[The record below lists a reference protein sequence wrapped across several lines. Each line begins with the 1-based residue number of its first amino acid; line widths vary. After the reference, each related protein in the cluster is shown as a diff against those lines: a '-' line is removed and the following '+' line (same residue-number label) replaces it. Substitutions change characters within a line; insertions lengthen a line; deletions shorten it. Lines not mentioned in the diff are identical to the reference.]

1 MAPVFV
7 SSGRPGFAINQLSI
21 GPPTGLTSTYDWV
34 MSTRFVGWLTTAM
47 ALAVL
52 ILFATLDDRPG
63 PQIPVF
69 LFWLALLIV
78 AQVLPVSLGF
88 GAQVT
93 MAFPLLVAVAILF
106 PPSVAMAAAGIGSID
121 PREFKGE
128 LALHKALFN
137 RAQWMLGVGAASAI
151 IRIGGKPFQ
160 YPDDLFTIPA
170 GALAIL
176 VTSLG
181 LVTLW
186 LHFERGLAV
195 RDAPE
200 LLIPRP
206 VAGFVL
212 LQAVLAGLGT
222 ATAAVYQ
229 EFGAVVAAIILIPL
243 MFARLSIL
251 GARAQQELSER
262 VRKQQQALLEATER
276 VFQER
281 EDERHRIAEEI
292 HDGSLQLLA
301 AASYGIGNAQEFM
314 TVNRS
319 EQATDAMDA
328 AREALNDAIKMLR
341 GSLVDLRRSTVEEGG
356 LLETIRRFADQ
367 VSVLWGTEVGIEGTI
382 KNEPPIPVA
391 LAAFQILQE
400 GLTNAL
406 KHAHGSDVTV
416 RIGDEDGMVHI
427 VVEDKGPGFDPSA
440 EVGADHVGMRLMRE
454 RAARVGGR
462 IELASTP
469 GAGTRLEA
477 ILPGG
482 VAQ

>member
-1 MAPVFV
+1 M
-7 SSGRPGFAINQLSI
+7 REK
-21 GPPTGLTSTYDWV
+21 
-34 MSTRFVGWLTTAM
+34 
-47 ALAVL
+47 
-52 ILFATLDDRPG
+52 LFAWLVTAFAAAALVALVVIDES
-63 PQIPVF
+63 PQPDIPQPSVPDF
-69 LFWLALLIV
+69 LFWLSILLA
-78 AQVLPVSLGF
+78 AQLLPVTLGF
-88 GAQVT
+88 GTQVT
-93 MAFPLLVAVAILF
+93 MAYPILVAVAILF
-106 PPSVAMAAAGIGSID
+106 PPSLAMVTAGLGSVD
-121 PREFKGE
+121 PREFKRE
-128 LALHKALFN
+128 IPLNRALFN
-137 RAQWMLGVGAASAI
+137 RAQWMLALGAAAAI
-151 IRIGGKPFQ
+151 VSLAGGAFRFPEG
-160 YPDDLFTIPA
+160 LLTIS
-170 GALAIL
+170 GAAFSIQLIS
-176 VTSLG
+176 VG
-181 LVTLW
+181 LVGIGV
-186 LHFERGLAV
+186 HIER
-195 RDAPE
+195 E
-200 LLIPRP
+200 LPLSQALENMIPRP
-206 VAGFVL
+206 IGGFIL
-212 LQAVLAGLGT
+212 MQGVLAGLGA
-222 ATAAVYQ
+222 ATAAVFL

-251 GARAQQELSER
+251 GAHAQQELSER
-262 VRKQQQALLEATER
+262 VRRQQQALLEATEQ

-281 EDERHRIAEEI
+281 ENERHRIAEEI

-314 TVNRS
+314 AVERD
-319 EQATDAMDA
+319 EQATDAMEA

-356 LLETIRRFADQ
+356 LLETIHRFADQ

-416 RIGDEDGMVHI
+416 TIGDEDGMVHI
-427 VVEDKGPGFDPSA
+427 IVEDKGPGFDPDA
-440 EVGADHVGMRLMRE
+440 EVGADHVGMRLMKD

>member
-1 MAPVFV
+1 MNGKQFGWVINFL
-7 SSGRPGFAINQLSI
+7 AI
-21 GPPTGLTSTYDWV
+21 
-34 MSTRFVGWLTTAM
+34 
-47 ALAVL
+47 L
-52 ILFATLDDRPG
+52 ILVVVALFDDS
-63 PQIPVF
+63 PQPEIPTF
-69 LFWLALLIV
+69 LFWLSLLVI
-78 AQVLPVSLGF
+78 ASVLPVALGF
-88 GAQVT
+88 GAEVT
-93 MAFPLLVAVAILF
+93 MAFPILVAIAILF
-106 PPSVAMAAAGIGSID
+106 PPTSAMLAAGLGSLD
-121 PREFKGE
+121 PREFRRE
-128 LALHKALFN
+128 IPAWQALFN
-137 RAQWMLGVGAASAI
+137 RSQWILAVGAASAVV
-151 IRIGGKPFQ
+151 RWGGDAFT
-160 YPDDLFTIPA
+160 YPMGIFTVS
-170 GALAIL
+170 GAAFCILA
-176 VTSLG
+176 VSLG
-181 LVTLW
+181 LVAMM
-186 LHFERGLAV
+186 LHTDRRLGL
-195 RDAPE
+195 PE
-200 LLIPRP
+200 ALGLLVPRP
-206 VAGFVL
+206 VAGFIL

-222 ATAAVYQ
+222 ATAAVYDQ
-229 EFGAVVAAIILIPL
+229 LEFGAVAATIILIPL
-243 MFARLSIL
+243 LFARLSIL

-314 TVNRS
+314 VVERG
-319 EQATDAMDA
+319 EQASDAMDA
-328 AREALNDAIKMLR
+328 AREALNDAIKLLR

-367 VSVLWGTEVGIEGTI
+367 VSVLWGTEVGIEGAI
-382 KNEPPIPVA
+382 RNEPPIPVA

-427 VVEDKGPGFDPSA
+427 VVEDKGPGFDPNA
-440 EVGADHVGMRLMRE
+440 EVGADHVGMRLMKE

-462 IELASTP
+462 IELATAP

-482 VAQ
+482 VSR

>member
-1 MAPVFV
+1 MNGKFLGWSVVTLAGASLLLAAVLK
-7 SSGRPGFAINQLSI
+7 PGFVDVPQL
-21 GPPTGLTSTYDWV
+21 
-34 MSTRFVGWLTTAM
+34 
-47 ALAVL
+47 
-52 ILFATLDDRPG
+52 
-63 PQIPVF
+63 
-69 LFWLALLIV
+69 LFWLALLII
-78 AQVLPVSLGF
+78 ADLLPVALGF
-88 GAQVT
+88 GAQVS
-93 MAFPLLVAVAILF
+93 MAFPVLIAISILF
-106 PPSVAMAAAGIGSID
+106 PPSAAMVTAGLGAVD
-121 PREFKGE
+121 AREFRRE
-128 LALHKALFN
+128 IPLWRALFN
-137 RAQWMLGVGAASAI
+137 RAQWILAVGAASAI
-151 IRIGGKPFQ
+151 IGFGDPFR
-160 YPDDLFTIPA
+160 YPEGIFLVPAAALCIP
-170 GALAIL
+170 II
-176 VTSLG
+176 SLG
-181 LVTLW
+181 LVGLM
-186 LHFERGLAV
+186 LHADRGLPLSEAL
-195 RDAPE
+195 D

-206 VAGFVL
+206 VAGFIL
-212 LQAVLAGLGT
+212 LQGVLAGLGT
-222 ATAAVYQ
+222 ATAAVYR

-314 TVNRS
+314 AVERTER
-319 EQATDAMDA
+319 AGDAMDA
-328 AREALNDAIKMLR
+328 ARDALNDAIKMLR
-341 GSLVDLRRSTVEEGG
+341 GSLVDLRRSTVEQGG
-356 LLETIRRFADQ
+356 LLETVHRFADQ

-382 KNEPPIPVA
+382 ENEPPIPVA

-440 EVGADHVGMRLMRE
+440 EVGADHVGMRLMKE
-454 RAARVGGR
+454 RAERVGGR
-462 IELASTP
+462 IELASSP

-482 VAQ
+482 VAR

>member
-1 MAPVFV
+1 LGGEPFH
-7 SSGRPGFAINQLSI
+7 
-21 GPPTGLTSTYDWV
+21 
-34 MSTRFVGWLTTAM
+34 
-47 ALAVL
+47 
-52 ILFATLDDRPG
+52 
-63 PQIPVF
+63 PQ
-69 LFWLALLIV
+69 
-78 AQVLPVSLGF
+78 
-88 GAQVT
+88 
-93 MAFPLLVAVAILF
+93 
-106 PPSVAMAAAGIGSID
+106 
-121 PREFKGE
+121 
-128 LALHKALFN
+128 H
-137 RAQWMLGVGAASAI
+137 
-151 IRIGGKPFQ
+151 
-160 YPDDLFTIPA
+160 LFTIPA
-170 GALAIL
+170 AAISIL
-176 VTSLG
+176 GVSLG
-181 LVTLW
+181 LVALLLKFDRGITLKEATEF
-186 LHFERGLAV
+186 LV
-195 RDAPE
+195 
-200 LLIPRP
+200 PRP
-206 VAGFVL
+206 VAGFIL
-212 LQAVLAGLGT
+212 LQVVLAGLGT
-222 ATAAVYQ
+222 ATAAVYEQ
-229 EFGAVVAAIILIPL
+229 FDDFGAVVAAIILIPL

-281 EDERHRIAEEI
+281 ENERNRIAEEI

-314 TVNRS
+314 TVQRS
-319 EQATDAMDA
+319 EQASDAMDA

-356 LLETIRRFADQ
+356 LLETIHRFADQ

-382 KNEPPIPVA
+382 KHEPPIPVA

-427 VVEDKGPGFDPSA
+427 VVEDKGPGFDTSA
-440 EVGADHVGMRLMRE
+440 EVGADHVGMRLMKE

>member
-1 MAPVFV
+1 MKSKVFAWIVV
-7 SSGRPGFAINQLSI
+7 SLALTILVAALVLESEPLPDI
-21 GPPTGLTSTYDWV
+21 PTL
-34 MSTRFVGWLTTAM
+34 
-47 ALAVL
+47 
-52 ILFATLDDRPG
+52 
-63 PQIPVF
+63 
-69 LFWLALLIV
+69 LFWLSLLAI
-78 AQVLPVSLGF
+78 ASVLPVALGF
-88 GAQVT
+88 GTEVT
-93 MAFPLLVAVAILF
+93 MAFPILMAIAILF
-106 PPSVAMAAAGIGSID
+106 PPAAAMVTAGLGSVD
-121 PREFKGE
+121 PREFRRE
-128 LALHKALFN
+128 VPLYRALFN
-137 RAQWMLGVGAASAI
+137 RAQWMLAVGVASALI
-151 IRIGGKPFQ
+151 DLTGDPFN
-160 YPDDLFTIPA
+160 YPEGLFVITA
-170 GALAIL
+170 GAISIL
-176 VTSLG
+176 TISVGLVSLG
-181 LVTLW
+181 L
-186 LHFERGLAV
+186 HIDRGIPLSEV
-195 RDAPE
+195 LR

-206 VAGFVL
+206 VAGFVV
-212 LQAVLAGLGT
+212 LQGVLAGLGT
-222 ATAAVYQ
+222 ATAKVYD
-229 EFGAVVAAIILIPL
+229 EFGAVVASIILIPL
-243 MFARLSIL
+243 LFARLSIL

-314 TVNRS
+314 TVDRS

-328 AREALNDAIKMLR
+328 AREALNEAIKLLR

-356 LLETIRRFADQ
+356 LMETIRRFADQ

-440 EVGADHVGMRLMRE
+440 EVGVDHVGMRLMKE